1 MWTSEYGNVTQRRR
15 LAPANLV
22 ISWKSVWLTTQLPPQ
37 PCPAFPWPARNGLPL
52 RHPRALQSLPPSLSP
67 SLSDLFNLYLKLLF
81 TQNEWVMCATNLR
94 LPITLFALA
103 DWTWRRR
110 IGAAPL
116 PTEDSGAQHAHF
128 PPLPSRPATLRY
140 RLAVLRWSCLHLP
153 SSLQILR
160 IRSRNYVCDKGPRMG
175 RGREGVLCIWPCPN
189 LCLWWH
195 GTSCHEISL

>member
-110 IGAAPL
+110 IGAAPFQLKIRELNTHTSL
-116 PTEDSGAQHAHF
+116 PSPPA
-128 PPLPSRPATLRY
+128 PPLWGTVLPFCGGLAYICR
-140 RLAVLRWSCLHLP
+140 RLSKSFELGHVITCV
-153 SSLQILR
+153 
-160 IRSRNYVCDKGPRMG
+160 IRA
-175 RGREGVLCIWPCPN
+175 RGWGGEGVLCIWPCPN